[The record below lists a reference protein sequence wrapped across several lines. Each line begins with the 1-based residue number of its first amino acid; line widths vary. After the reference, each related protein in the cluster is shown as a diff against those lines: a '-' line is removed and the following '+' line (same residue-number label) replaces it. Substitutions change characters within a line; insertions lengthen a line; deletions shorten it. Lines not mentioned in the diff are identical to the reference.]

1 MKELSSFLFV
11 YGTLLKGEERSAYLR
26 DCRLISVIDVPG
38 SLYDTGMGYPA
49 AVFGKASGGT
59 VSGELYYMP
68 YPDAKLKELDEV
80 ESIDSG
86 FYERVYLL
94 HKGTGFHS
102 YQAGPGLKYRIQQQY
117 RIDSGSWR
125 ERSSIAESDPVEF
138 CLNFEKIH
146 RYIYKEKAISSSSGL
161 IYLKG
166 DIPVLVT
173 APHSTAHMRLGKLK
187 RQEFYTGAL
196 AAMLHNSARCHAM
209 YTNALSDIDPNYY
222 DESQFKQRLAEI
234 LTESDIKLLID
245 LHGTGP
251 GREADIFPGIGVER
265 EFLLGNG
272 SVMNALKSASE
283 NYGIV
288 IGGEDVFP
296 AARQMTVTK
305 YAARKHGVPSIQLEI
320 VRELRKPDS
329 SPKDF
334 LRLTKF
340 LNEFITQASSS
351 I

>member
-11 YGTLLKGEERSAYLR
+11 YGTLLKGEERSPYLK
-26 DCRLISVIDVPG
+26 DCRLMSVIDVPG

-49 AVFGKASGGT
+49 AVLGKASGRT
-59 VSGELYYMP
+59 VTGELYYMP

-86 FYERVYLL
+86 FYERVYFE
-94 HKGTGFHS
+94 HNGTGFHS
-102 YQAGPGLKYRIQQQY
+102 YQSGKGLKYRIQERY
-117 RIDSGSWR
+117 RIESGSWR
-125 ERSSIAESDPVEF
+125 EHSSIAESDPVEF
-138 CLNFEKIH
+138 SLSFENIH
-146 RYIYKEKAISSSSGL
+146 SYIYKEKAISSTDGL

-166 DIPVLVT
+166 DVPVLIT

-209 YTNALSDIDPNYY
+209 YTNAISEIDPNYY
-222 DESQFKQRLAEI
+222 DESQFKERLAEI
-234 LTESDIKLLID
+234 LTGSDIKLLID
-245 LHGTGP
+245 LHGTGS

-265 EFLLGNG
+265 EFLLGKGN
-272 SVMNALKSASE
+272 VINVLMSASE
-283 NYGIV
+283 NHSITLGS
-288 IGGEDVFP
+288 EEVFP
-296 AARQMTVTK
+296 AAKQMTVTK

-320 VRELRKPDS
+320 VREFRKPDDA
-329 SPKDF
+329 PEDF
-334 LRLTKF
+334 IRLTKF
-340 LNEFITQASSS
+340 LNEFIAQVSS